1 MTTETFGS
9 RVLSFYRSLRPP
21 RALPRGVDVLSPY
34 RTSAVRAC
42 MERFYTAFFSDA
54 RERVFVLGINPGRFG
69 AGVTGITF
77 TDPVAL
83 EAYCGIAN
91 PLPKRR
97 ELSSRF
103 LYDFIEEYG
112 GASAFHESFF
122 LTAVC
127 PIGFT
132 RGGLNL
138 NYYDEP
144 ALMAAVR
151 PYIIRTLRRQLVFGA
166 RRGTAIVLGN
176 GRNHAFLAA
185 LNAQH
190 RFFHEIIPLEHP
202 RFIMQYRR
210 KRMGEYLKRY
220 DEAFRRV
227 LEGS

>member
-1 MTTETFGS
+1 MTTEAFGT
-9 RVLSFYRSLRPP
+9 RVLSFYRSLRTP
-21 RALPRGVDVLSPY
+21 RALPRGVGVLSPY
-34 RTSAVRAC
+34 REPVVREC

-83 EAYCGIAN
+83 EEYCGIPN

-103 LYDFIEEYG
+103 LYDFIEHCG
-112 GASAFHESFF
+112 GATAFYRAFF

-127 PIGFT
+127 PVGFT

-138 NYYDEP
+138 NYYDEA

-151 PYIIRTLRRQLVFGA
+151 PYIVRTLNRQLALGA
-166 RRGTAIVLGN
+166 RRGTAIVLGA
-176 GRNHAFLAA
+176 GRNHALLAA
-185 LNAQH
+185 LNEEH
-190 RFFHEIIPLEHP
+190 GFFRTIIPIEHP

-210 KRMGEYLKRY
+210 KRVGEYLKRY
-220 DEAFRRV
+220 HEAFRRA
-227 LEGS
+227 LDGA